1 MRKNILLTLIL
12 FCQTACTSVVWNGG
26 IYDADRA
33 INTHTVVQ
41 TTTQDQIHAFAYVP
55 HQTYDNALAG
65 CLIMMGGKYWYAIQ
79 EDISAELFTPLAAQ
93 LPQRYQITAPYTGK
107 SLSALPVTLTDGS
120 HFHSEFCLDYHAQN
134 LHEHQ
139 ILQKLRFQP
148 QANPQHYRQ
157 CYAAEG
163 IIYTKPQQF
172 PEDYRFHNSI
182 PIELTLQQNQ
192 INIDKSKLASHI
204 LLTPLALAVDTVSGM
219 IMLPIL
225 AIGDL
230 F

>member
-1 MRKNILLTLIL
+1 MLKKIFLTLIL
-12 FCQTACTSVVWNGG
+12 FGQTACTSVVWNGG

-41 TTTQDQIHAFAYVP
+41 TTDHDQIHAFAYVP
-55 HQTYDNALAG
+55 HNGEPLSG
-65 CLIMMGGKYWYAIQ
+65 SLMMMGGKYWYAIQ
-79 EDISAELFTPLAAQ
+79 SDISTELLAPLAAR

-107 SLSALPVTLTDGS
+107 TLAALPVSITDGS
-120 HFHSEFCLDYHAQN
+120 HFHSDFCLDYHAQN
-134 LHEHQ
+134 PHEHQ
-139 ILQKLRFQP
+139 TLQKLRFQP
-148 QANPQHYRQ
+148 QANPQHYRL

-163 IIYTKPQQF
+163 TVYTKPQQF
-172 PEDYRFHNSI
+172 PEDYRFRNSI

-192 INIDKSKLASHI
+192 TNIDKSKLASHI

-225 AIGDL
+225 VIGDL